1 VTDLLD
7 ASAAAAAWG
16 ALETPTPIPASR
28 GRLVGERMFKHY
40 HPLVDAADEFV
51 WEAQQT
57 KRVYTGIEAL
67 DAEMRGVGPG
77 HLCVLVGYSHSGKT
91 QLMLH
96 FLMHNKEARVAWFTP
111 DETRTLVLA
120 KIASIASGVP
130 ARELERLVSLGD
142 AASIQLLRDI
152 ALVEFPNLIVYDQPL
167 YPQLMAEAYDE
178 AVSVW
183 GGPADFQVVD
193 YLDLVQAGETPQ
205 GKFDFVKGFGKERQV
220 PTFLIHQTSRSA
232 GAEGRAMTISS
243 GNYGGEQHATFMLGV
258 RRKKSALMA
267 ELAEQRIKHLRT
279 QSEQAAERI
288 SELEF
293 DLEIHEYTLTAN
305 LVKNKRP
312 GGGLV
317 DEFDMELHGPTG
329 RLTLLGDA
337 DLPDQFRNRHTRHT
351 QQQQPSVAAPAATTP
366 TYTDEELFS

>member
-7 ASAAAAAWG
+7 ATAAAAAWG

-57 KRVYTGIEAL
+57 KRVYTGIEAF
-67 DAEMRGVGPG
+67 DTEMRGVGPG
-77 HLCVLVGYSHSGKT
+77 HLTVLVGYSHSGKT

-96 FLMHNKEARVAWFTP
+96 FLMHNKKARIGWFTP

-120 KIASIASGVP
+120 KIASISSGVP
-130 ARELERLVSLGD
+130 ARELERLVSQND
-142 AASIQLLRDI
+142 ADAIKLLRAI
-152 ALVEFPNLIVYDQPL
+152 ALEEFPNLIVFDQPL
-167 YPQLMAEAYDE
+167 YPQLMHEAYTE
-178 AVSVW
+178 ATDVW
-183 GGPADFQVVD
+183 GDAADFLVVD

-205 GKFDFVKGFGKERQV
+205 GKFDFVKGFGKQHQV

-243 GNYGGEQHATFMLGV
+243 GNYGGEQHATFMIGV

-293 DLEIHEYTLTAN
+293 DLQIHEFTLTAN

-329 RLTLLGDA
+329 RLTLLGEA
-337 DLPDQFRNRHTRHT
+337 DLPEQFRNRLNR
-351 QQQQPSVAAPAATTP
+351 QPSVSAPVVPPP
-366 TYTDEELFS
+366 TFTDEELFQ